1 MVEVLE
7 SLLRYFVRGTQRV
20 DEPTVRALLQQTF
33 TGEPIILDV
42 RFGLRR
48 WAHLLPAVA
57 G

>member
-1 MVEVLE
+1 VVEVLE